1 VPKLDSCFKNCTSS
15 KFAAARFA
23 LLFGVQ
29 FKRQKLIKMRTYMK
43 IEACKLYSNVFTVS
57 AKYHQNRYLS
67 FPAIPFPSQCIF
79 SETQCT
85 NKNDSVS
92 K

>member
-1 VPKLDSCFKNCTSS
+1 
-15 KFAAARFA
+15 
-23 LLFGVQ
+23 
-29 FKRQKLIKMRTYMK
+29 MK
-43 IEACKLYSNVFTVS
+43 IEACKLYSNVFSVY